1 MALTDTKLRGIKV
14 TGERREYPDRDGLV
28 LRVSAKGTKT
38 WAVSYRVRGR
48 GDAAGERVARLAGD
62 KRRLTLGDYPTIGL
76 SEARAKAAEVKRL
89 ARAGVDAGD
98 SVRDGAGAGVP
109 TVVDLIDRYSTE
121 HLQRNGLRAASN
133 AEKQLRLHVAPA
145 WGPRT
150 VASIE
155 RGDLVR
161 LIEEVRVRR
170 TVEVRDGDRILR
182 RTRGGPGAAAE
193 IRKWTRAMF
202 QFAMDA
208 GLRPDNPFADVRN
221 RDRQRRRERVLS
233 MEELRAVSDS
243 AGDMGYPWGP
253 WYRLIL
259 LTGDRRSEWARAR
272 WDWLTANLTR
282 LEIPASEYKTAKS
295 QVVPLSAQAQAIIA
309 SLPRGEAGP
318 YLFSSDG
325 GARAVSGFSKA
336 KARLDRLIA
345 DRLGRPL
352 PPWVVHDLRRS
363 MATHME
369 RIGIEPHIIEVC
381 LGHSLKGVAGIY
393 RQYGY
398 LPEKAHA
405 LQAWADELLPAY
417 DDGPRVGLGGG
428 GRTPTRNQRSR
439 SSTTR
444 VASGGAPGVDNGLP
458 AADPRHAPTG
468 MPG

>member
-1 MALTDTKLRGIKV
+1 
-14 TGERREYPDRDGLV
+14 
-28 LRVSAKGTKT
+28 
-38 WAVSYRVRGR
+38 
-48 GDAAGERVARLAGD
+48 
-62 KRRLTLGDYPTIGL
+62 
-76 SEARAKAAEVKRL
+76 
-89 ARAGVDAGD
+89 
-98 SVRDGAGAGVP
+98 
-109 TVVDLIDRYSTE
+109 
-121 HLQRNGLRAASN
+121 
-133 AEKQLRLHVAPA
+133 
-145 WGPRT
+145 
-150 VASIE
+150 
-155 RGDLVR
+155 
-161 LIEEVRVRR
+161 
-170 TVEVRDGDRILR
+170 
-182 RTRGGPGAAAE
+182 
-193 IRKWTRAMF
+193 
-202 QFAMDA
+202 
-208 GLRPDNPFADVRN
+208 
-221 RDRQRRRERVLS
+221 
-233 MEELRAVSDS
+233 MEELRAVSDA